1 MLIAPSVLAADM
13 GNLNA
18 ECQRMMDSGA
28 DWLHMGKSRSGW
40 LGGRGAAFARC
51 LHPRV
56 AFPLDSASPR
66 AHIRCK
72 ARLGVDTGNHKQRP
86 LVLTAVHISR
96 MTDVMDGHFVPNIVL
111 GAPIISSVSKAVPN
125 IFMDVSWTSF
135 SAFHMETELMILT
148 CPRRLPPV
156 SHDGYRAWSCEFE
169 EVGHPSVQPSVVPYS
184 EAHRCTCLRSGSKTL
199 QRQVASHIHF
209 TSKLQ
214 VRVLHPNSLA
224 QHMAEWL
231 LLAGYPQ
238 IRRPDGR
245 CEANQSYGYASSG
258 RHQSGHTQLRNL
270 Q

>member
-1 MLIAPSVLAADM
+1 MTASKGP
-13 GNLNA
+13 
-18 ECQRMMDSGA
+18 
-28 DWLHMGKSRSGW
+28 
-40 LGGRGAAFARC
+40 
-51 LHPRV
+51 
-56 AFPLDSASPR
+56 FPLASPR
-66 AHIRCK
+66 AHTRCK
-72 ARLGVDTGNHKQRP
+72 LRLGVYTSNHKQRP

-135 SAFHMETELMILT
+135 SAFHKETELMIFT
-148 CPRRLPPV
+148 CPRLHAV

-169 EVGHPSVQPSVVPYS
+169 EVGHPSVVPYS
-184 EAHRCTCLRSGSKTL
+184 EAHRCTCLHSGSKTL
-199 QRQVASHIHF
+199 QRQAASHIHF

-214 VRVLHPNSLA
+214 VRVLLPTSLS

-231 LLAGYPQ
+231 LLAEHPQ

-258 RHQSGHTQLRNL
+258 SHQSGHTQLRDL